1 MWDILDETSPSRPP
15 LADRE
20 WIWISMIGDWKDER
34 DLKRRGSYRCLKRQ
48 HTCRVAAYLNKPDAA
63 NPAIAF
69 VFHAECQWRGVAD
82 PGRWQAIPITD
93 EQIN

>member
-1 MWDILDETSPSRPP
+1 MSGIQKDVGLIEASTGTRP
-15 LADRE
+15 AA
-20 WIWISMIGDWKDER
+20 S
-34 DLKRRGSYRCLKRQ
+34 
-48 HTCRVAAYLNKPDAA
+48 AAYLNKPDAA

-69 VFHAECQWRGVAD
+69 VFHAGCQWRGVAD